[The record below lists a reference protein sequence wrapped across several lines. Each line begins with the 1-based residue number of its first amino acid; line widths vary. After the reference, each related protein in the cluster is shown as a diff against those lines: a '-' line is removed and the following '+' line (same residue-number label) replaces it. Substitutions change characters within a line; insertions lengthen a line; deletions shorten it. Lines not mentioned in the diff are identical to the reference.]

1 MHSYLITS
9 REFYTDTP
17 AVFRSILHEQ
27 LQLHLPTHALYRDKS
42 NPDYDTQ
49 AEYHVQVCSQFENIK
64 SFLHQK
70 PDLAKALGAT
80 GVHLSSK
87 QSDKIEYAK
96 SLGLEVIVSTHT
108 HEEVFLAQSLGA
120 DAVVYGPILP
130 TPGKG
135 QAKGLGDLKEL
146 VTQTKIKIF
155 GLGGVVDKSSVKEIE
170 KTNAYGFAS
179 IRYFYHDALD

>member
-1 MHSYLITS
+1 MESYLITS

-27 LQLHLPTHALYRDKS
+27 LQLHLPTYALYRDKS

-49 AEYHVQVCSQFENIK
+49 AQHHVQVCSQFENVK

-70 PDLAKALGAT
+70 PDLAKQLNAT

-87 QSDKIEYAK
+87 QFDKIKYSK

-108 HEEVFLAQSLGA
+108 HEEVLKAEELGA
-120 DAVVYGPILP
+120 DAVVYSPIFSS
-130 TPGKG
+130 PGKG
-135 QAKGLGDLKEL
+135 EAKGMDDLIKL
-146 VTQTKIKIF
+146 LKKVNIKIF
-155 GLGGVVDKSSVKEIE
+155 GLGGIIDKNHVDQLEKSG
-170 KTNAYGFAS
+170 AYGFAS
-179 IRYFYHDALD
+179 IRYFQ

>member
-1 MHSYLITS
+1 MQSYLITS

-27 LQLHLPTHALYRDKS
+27 LQLHLPTYALYRDKS

-49 AEYHVQVCSQFENIK
+49 AEYHVQVCSQFDNVK

-70 PDLAKALGAT
+70 PDLAKTLGAT

-87 QSDKIEYAK
+87 QFDTIEYAK
-96 SLGLEVIVSTHT
+96 SLNLEVIVSTHT
-108 HEEVFLAQSLGA
+108 HEEVHKAQYLGA
-120 DAVVYGPILP
+120 DAVVYGPIFT

-135 QAKGLGDLKEL
+135 QAKGLTDLKEL
-146 VTQTKIKIF
+146 VEQTNIKIF
-155 GLGGVVDKSSVKEIE
+155 GLGGIVDKASIKEIE

-179 IRYFYHDALD
+179 IRYFY